1 MKKLEG
7 LHDIEKPLASLPHAI
22 GKNILDHIQKL
33 THYEPVIGIMG
44 KTGAG
49 KSSLCNALFQG
60 EVTPV
65 SAVDACTRE
74 VLRFRLRSGDRSLII
89 VDLPGVGESGIRDH
103 EYTALY
109 HRILP
114 EMDLV
119 LWVIKADDRALSVD
133 EQFWHRVMKNH
144 RQQVLFVINQADK
157 MAPSHEWDT
166 ATGTPSVQ
174 QLANLRTKQ
183 AAVAAMFKPHH
194 PVCVVSA
201 ISGWGIEEMVE
212 TMMFSLPDRAT
223 SPLAIQLH
231 GRLCT
236 EPVKKQ
242 ARDSFS
248 HAVGKVF
255 DGVES
260 SPLLPVPVRAVIRT
274 VRETVVSV
282 ARAVWDWIFF

>member
-1 MKKLEG
+1 MHKSDG
-7 LHDIEKPLASLPHAI
+7 LQAIEKPLSSLPLAI
-22 GKNILDHIQKL
+22 GGPIIKHIHKL
-33 THYEPVIGIMG
+33 AHHEPVIGIMG

-49 KSSLCNALFQG
+49 KSSLCNELFRG
-60 EVTPV
+60 EMSPV
-65 SAVDACTRE
+65 SDVNACTRDI
-74 VLRFRLRSGDRSLII
+74 LRFRLRSGDRSLII

-201 ISGWGIEEMVE
+201 MSGWGIEEMVE
-212 TMMFSLPDRAT
+212 TMMCSLPDRAT

-260 SPLLPVPVRAVIRT
+260 SPLLPVPVRAVIRI

>member
-1 MKKLEG
+1 MNKPHG
-7 LHDIEKPLASLPHAI
+7 LQSFEQPLASLPHTLRQL
-22 GKNILDHIQKL
+22 ILERIQNL

-44 KTGAG
+44 KSGAG
-49 KSSLCNALFQG
+49 KSSLCNELFQG
-60 EVTPV
+60 EVSPV
-65 SAVDACTRE
+65 IDVNACTRDA
-74 VLRFRLRSGDRSLII
+74 LRFRLRSDDRSLVI
-89 VDLPGVGESGIRDH
+89 VDLPGVGENRQRDH

-109 HRILP
+109 RRILP
-114 EMDLV
+114 EMDLI

-133 EQFWHRVMKNH
+133 ELFWHRVMKNH

-157 MAPSHEWDT
+157 MEPSHEWDA

-174 QLANLRTKQ
+174 QRANLRAKQ
-183 AAVAAMFKPHH
+183 AAVTAIFKPHH

-201 ISGWGIEEMVE
+201 PSGWGIEEMVE
-212 TMMFSLPDRAT
+212 TMMCSLPDHAT
-223 SPLAIQLH
+223 SPLATQLH

-274 VRETVVSV
+274 VRETVVAV

>member
-1 MKKLEG
+1 MNKPHG
-7 LHDIEKPLASLPHAI
+7 LQSFEQPLASLPHTLRQL
-22 GKNILDHIQKL
+22 ILERIQNL

-44 KTGAG
+44 KSGAG
-49 KSSLCNALFQG
+49 KSSLCNELFQG
-60 EVTPV
+60 EVSPV
-65 SAVDACTRE
+65 SDVNACTRDA
-74 VLRFRLRSGDRSLII
+74 LRFRLRSDDRSLVI
-89 VDLPGVGESGIRDH
+89 VDLPGVGENRQRDH

-109 HRILP
+109 RRILP
-114 EMDLV
+114 EMDLI

-133 EQFWHRVMKNH
+133 ELFWHRVMKNH

-157 MAPSHEWDT
+157 MEPSHEWDA

-174 QLANLRTKQ
+174 QRANLRAKQ
-183 AAVAAMFKPHH
+183 AAVTAIFKPHH

-201 ISGWGIEEMVE
+201 PSGWGIEEMVE
-212 TMMFSLPDRAT
+212 TMMCSLPDHAT
-223 SPLAIQLH
+223 SPLATQLH

-255 DGVES
+255 DGMES

-274 VRETVVSV
+274 VRETVVAV